1 MIFETATAPKQF
13 GLSLL
18 FIAVTLLLPVTA
30 SYAEWI
36 QAKPRGAMNDILVD
50 TESNRLYI
58 SDDCAPLMQL
68 KHLSGTTPRSLHQR
82 QQDQLNGLENTA
94 NNSDQNS
101 SSIRTNSQATTI
113 AVLPPDPLNLTYLSQ
128 PKFDPL
134 NRNTFNIS
142 INNTTIVLTNQHFR
156 IKASIVGRYDRQPEC
171 GF

>member
-1 MIFETATAPKQF
+1 MRLIDAKQF
-13 GLSLL
+13 RLSLL
-18 FIAVTLLLPVTA
+18 FIAVTLLLPATA

-36 QAKPRGAMNDILVD
+36 LAKPRGGKNNILVD
-50 TESNRLYI
+50 TESNRLYV

-68 KHLSGTTPRSLHQR
+68 KHLSGTKPRSLQQR
-82 QQDQLNGLENTA
+82 QQDHFNASENTSINA
-94 NNSDQNS
+94 DQNTS
-101 SSIRTNSQATTI
+101 SSNTNSQPDRI
-113 AVLPPDPLNLTYLSQ
+113 AVSPRDPLNLTYLSQ

-142 INNTTIVLTNQHFR
+142 INNTTIALTNQHFR

>member
-1 MIFETATAPKQF
+1 MRLINSKQ
-13 GLSLL
+13 L

-36 QAKPRGAMNDILVD
+36 QAKPRGARNDILVD
-50 TESNRLYI
+50 TDSSALYV

-68 KHLSGTTPRSLHQR
+68 KHLSGTKPRSLQQR
-82 QQDQLNGLENTA
+82 QQEHSNGLENTT
-94 NNSDQNS
+94 NNSDQNT
-101 SSIRTNSQATTI
+101 SSINTNSQAARV
-113 AVLPPDPLNLTYLSQ
+113 AVPPRDPLNLTYLSQ